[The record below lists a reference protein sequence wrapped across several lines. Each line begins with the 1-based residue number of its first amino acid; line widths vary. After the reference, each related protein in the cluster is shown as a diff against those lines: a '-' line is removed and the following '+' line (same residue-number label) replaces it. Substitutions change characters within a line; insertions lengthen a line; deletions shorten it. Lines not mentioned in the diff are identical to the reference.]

1 MATKDKFSKGRT
13 IHKTKASA
21 QKVADSAKIVGIPY
35 RIVKLKDGYRVDKQ
49 Y

>member
-1 MATKDKFSKGRT
+1 MAGKFSKGRT
-13 IHKTKASA
+13 IHRTKKAA
-21 QKVADSAKIVGIPY
+21 QKVADSCKVVGINY